1 MCTKENQQQTP
12 KDNFKKKNTNLTP
25 ITPSTSPSKKKYTGS
40 PLNLHLEKSPAY
52 NIKEDILEDLKL
64 EINELKNKE
73 REQAIKNAELKVEV
87 AQLKIR
93 IEEKDKTIAWYQN
106 FVGKKMVLPSSG
118 KYIEEE
124 EEQPI
129 AKEEPQKP
137 KSKEGVKKKKRES
150 ETPVTPA
157 TTGRPT
163 RNRKQPQ
170 VVYQS

>member
-1 MCTKENQQQTP
+1 M
-12 KDNFKKKNTNLTP
+12 
-25 ITPSTSPSKKKYTGS
+25 
-40 PLNLHLEKSPAY
+40 NLHLEKSPAY

-137 KSKEGVKKKKRES
+137 KSKEGVKKKRER
-150 ETPVTPA
+150 V
-157 TTGRPT
+157 
-163 RNRKQPQ
+163 KPQ
-170 VVYQS
+170 